1 MDYAWVDN
9 KVSSGTVWQVGKEK
23 NQVQWCLHVE
33 LTEFVLMI
41 IVSLTQMTLT
51 GVFTVKAALVA
62 TAVAFNFTRS
72 HIFTP
77 TRGAVL
83 ALVTYLA
90 VCLCDCTH
98 TLNPVILDTSPLDAA
113 CIFYESGE
121 RWKLCPSLK
130 CVSESRTEKTPS
142 LHSDVWWFD
151 NSRTAPGHW
160 WRWAL

>member
-1 MDYAWVDN
+1 
-9 KVSSGTVWQVGKEK
+9 
-23 NQVQWCLHVE
+23 
-33 LTEFVLMI
+33 MI
-41 IVSLTQMTLT
+41 IISLTQMTLA

-77 TRGAVL
+77 THGAAL

-90 VCLCDCTH
+90 VCLCDCAH

-121 RWKLCPSLK
+121 RWKLCPSLSVCRSQGQRK
-130 CVSESRTEKTPS
+130 LPAS
-142 LHSDVWWFD
+142 
-151 NSRTAPGHW
+151 
-160 WRWAL
+160 ALMFGGLITSAQLLG